1 MKPARILAPYG
12 DIRYLPLS
20 TKVGNGGKGDGT
32 IPV

>member
-20 TKVGNGGKGDGT
+20 TKVGIAGKGDGSAGG
-32 IPV
+32 